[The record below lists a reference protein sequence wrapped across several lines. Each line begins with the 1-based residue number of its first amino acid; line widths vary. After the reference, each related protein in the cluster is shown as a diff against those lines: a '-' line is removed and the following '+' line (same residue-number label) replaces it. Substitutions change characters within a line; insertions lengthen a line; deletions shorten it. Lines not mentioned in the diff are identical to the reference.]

1 MLVKNSLK
9 CLFAAA
15 AFLLAPMANAAP
27 ARLNV
32 VVTIKPIHS
41 LVTRLLE
48 GIGTPT
54 LLVTGA
60 SSPHT
65 FALKPS
71 GVRAIN
77 DADVFIR
84 VSANVEPFTRTIV
97 KALPAS
103 VDVVTLTEA
112 PGVRLL
118 DQRAGGTFDA
128 HHRQAQ
134 PAPGANLNNKDG
146 HIWLDPENA
155 KAIVDD
161 VAAVLLRRA
170 PAQANKI
177 GANATRLKSELDALT
192 AAIAVETQP
201 LKGKP
206 FVVFHDAYQYFE
218 RRFGLD
224 AVGSITV
231 NPEIQPSA
239 KRLSEL
245 RRKIRDLKAVCVF
258 SEPLLEPNLVAAVT
272 EGSDVR
278 QGTLDPEGSTLT
290 PGGGLYFE
298 LMRNLAAG
306 LKSCL
311 EQPS

>member
-1 MLVKNSLK
+1 MKSLK
-9 CLFAAA
+9 CLIVAGALMVAPAAG
-15 AFLLAPMANAAP
+15 AAP
-27 ARLNV
+27 APADLNV

-41 LVTRLLE
+41 LVTRLME
-48 GIGTPT
+48 GVGTPT
-54 LLVTGA
+54 LLVKGA

-84 VSANVEPFTRTIV
+84 VAEDVEPFTRTIV

-103 VDVVTLTEA
+103 VDVVTLAEV

-118 DQRAGGTFDA
+118 KRRGGGTFEKHDHEA
-128 HHRQAQ
+128 LA
-134 PAPGANLNNKDG
+134 APSARLEDKDG

-161 VAAVLLRRA
+161 LADVLSRRA
-170 PAQANKI
+170 PEHAAKI
-177 GANATRLKSELDALT
+177 KANADRLKTELDALT
-192 AAIAVETQP
+192 AAIAVEMAP

-218 RRFGLD
+218 NRFGLD

-231 NPEIQPSA
+231 NPQIQPSA

-245 RRKIRDLKAVCVF
+245 RRKIRGSKAVCVF
-258 SEPLLEPNLVAAVT
+258 SEPLFEPNLVAAVT
-272 EGSDVR
+272 EGTNVR
-278 QGTLDPEGSTLT
+278 QGTLDPEGSMLT
-290 PGGGLYFE
+290 PGGNLYFE
-298 LMRNLAAG
+298 MMRGLAAG